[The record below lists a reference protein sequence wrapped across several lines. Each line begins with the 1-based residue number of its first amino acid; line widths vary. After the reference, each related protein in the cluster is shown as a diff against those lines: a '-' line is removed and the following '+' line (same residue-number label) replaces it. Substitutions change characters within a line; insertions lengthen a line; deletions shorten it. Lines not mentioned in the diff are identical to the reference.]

1 MQFSLVITTYNRF
14 DTFLKENII
23 KYLENPYI
31 SEIII
36 SDDCSNDYEKLIN
49 YFFNDPKIKIIKQPK
64 NIGALRNKISA
75 CTYATN
81 NWICLMDSD
90 NFADINYF
98 EALITCWNSHE
109 PNETIIYCASKALPT
124 FDFTQYNNEILDKN
138 NFNTMNEC
146 LLNDGNH
153 VFHKNILVYLLPIL
167 DNDINPYAVDV
178 KFMIYNWF
186 KNDVKI
192 KVVPDMTYYHAMHN
206 ESLYIQNASNSIN
219 FDKTFH
225 WQF

>member
-1 MQFSLVITTYNRF
+1 MYFSLVITTYNRF

-36 SDDCSNDYEKLIN
+36 SDDCSDDYDKLIN
-49 YFFNDPKIKIIKQPK
+49 YFDNSKIKIIKQEK

-98 EALITCWNSHE
+98 EALINYWKSIE
-109 PNETIIYCASKALPT
+109 PNETIIYCPSKAMPS
-124 FDFTQYNNEILDKN
+124 FDFTEYINTYVDKN
-138 NFNTMNEC
+138 NFNNTNEC

-153 VFHKNILVYLLPIL
+153 VFHKNILNHLLPIL
-167 DNDINPYAVDV
+167 ENDINPYAVDV
-178 KFMIYNWF
+178 KFMVYNWL
-186 KNDVKI
+186 KNDI
-192 KVVPDMTYYHAMHN
+192 KMTIIQDMIYYHAMHN

-219 FDKTFH
+219 FDKTYNWNF
-225 WQF
+225 